1 MIRPNTP
8 TSDPI
13 LEPLLA
19 GDLAKRLVD
28 YHPPAKTLERV
39 EALRTLANE
48 GGLSVNDRIE
58 YEALI
63 ESLDLV
69 AILQAKARA
78 TLDHRAS

>member
-8 TSDPI
+8 ANDPI
-13 LEPLLA
+13 FEPLLA
-19 GDLAKRLVD
+19 GDLAKRLAD
-28 YHPPAKTLERV
+28 YHPPAKTLDRV
-39 EALRTLANE
+39 QALRTLANE
-48 GGLSVNDRIE
+48 GDLPVADRAE

-78 TLDHRAS
+78 TLDQRAS

>member
-1 MIRPNTP
+1 MIRPNNP
-8 TSDPI
+8 ASDPVF
-13 LEPLLA
+13 EPLLA

-28 YHPPAKTLERV
+28 YHPPTETLERV
-39 EALRTLANE
+39 ETLRALANE
-48 GGLSVNDRIE
+48 GELSVSDRAE

-78 TLDHRAS
+78 TLDQRPS